1 VEVTP
6 GVGQL
11 PPDFFWET
19 AAQKEKRI
27 NKKNKHLKS
36 GLEGTGGE
44 RDDSK
49 PHSLW
54 CKKKENDGR
63 VEDRLPE
70 MKEMLLDC
78 FGKGK
83 KDRKIIVGEGLLPV
97 AIHAENLDTR
107 MIGQIREI
115 ILSVG
120 RKKRA
125 QMMLQG
131 VVRLFHA
138 DPKIGIQELE
148 EIITELKSIPKKAR
162 FEYLNMQVVP
172 WVRNQNGDKKDRME
186 KLSVFLDN
194 FRGSNYSRSSR
205 LTNTGEIEFGE
216 SADGLVRLEC
226 DGEPGEGTGN
236 PGRKKP
242 VQSKKGME
250 TGIGFGDLLAGNGL
264 AKDNG
269 LDGKISKNGKATAD
283 EFGKLLSPDGA
294 GLEKRKNGK
303 AHAGE
308 GNGVAQEEEAQ
319 APENSQGSLTT

>member
-1 VEVTP
+1 MKEADKLRACSIKVAGKLSESLRIMEERNGGGPVEVTP

-97 AIHAENLDTR
+97 AIHAENLDTG

-138 DPKIGIQELE
+138 DPGLGASDLDGMIS
-148 EIITELKSIPKKAR
+148 ELKSVPKKAR
-162 FEYLNMQVVP
+162 FEYLNMQIVP
-172 WVRNQNGDKKDRME
+172 WVLKNNKGKDWRIIELSNLLKDIKRARLGSKRIAAELENRNGDLRANKASKE
-186 KLSVFLDN
+186 APVIVKLVEN
-194 FRGSNYSRSSR
+194 AERGVGKN
-205 LTNTGEIEFGE
+205 G
-216 SADGLVRLEC
+216 DG
-226 DGEPGEGTGN
+226 
-236 PGRKKP
+236 KAK
-242 VQSKKGME
+242 
-250 TGIGFGDLLAGNGL
+250 GFGDLLSGR
-264 AKDNG
+264 
-269 LDGKISKNGKATAD
+269 TACGPCD
-283 EFGKLLSPDGA
+283 PDLSILRRSHP
-294 GLEKRKNGK
+294 LS
-303 AHAGE
+303 H
-308 GNGVAQEEEAQ
+308 
-319 APENSQGSLTT
+319 P